1 MRSFSMAL
9 IVGSLVL
16 SACGAPTLTPGGMT
30 PSASPSTEPILTAPA
45 EPTALPSEGE
55 EPIYLAIIWHQHQ
68 PVYTKN
74 PETGAYVRPWVR
86 VHATKDYVDMAA
98 ILEQY
103 PTVHAT
109 FNLTPSLIRQLDDLA
124 AGAKDLYWVL
134 AEIPA
139 AELRAEQRQFIL
151 DRFFDTNRR
160 IIARFPRYQDLL
172 HQRDSSDDPLG
183 EYSTQDFL
191 DLQVLF
197 NLAWVD
203 PDWLRQEPLAGL
215 VAKGEGFE
223 EADKEILFAEHMRLI
238 QEVIPVHR
246 RLQDAGQIEVSMT
259 PYAHPIL
266 PLLVSTDTARQALPS
281 LELPAAQFVYA
292 QDAAAQIELGV
303 QLYEAHFGRPPRG
316 MWPAEGSVAQ
326 GIVSMVAQNG
336 IQWMASDEGVL
347 AKSLGLDS
355 FARDSSDIVVEAD
368 RLYRPY
374 YVQGQRGG
382 PVAIVFRDIVISDKV
397 GFTYSGLPGSVAA
410 ADFVRRIHD
419 IRDRLIASGV
429 QGPHLVSVIL
439 DGENAWEH
447 YENDGKDFLHG
458 LYQRLGNDPLIR
470 TVTPSEFL
478 EIAPDQPEIEDLW
491 AGSWINH
498 DFSTWIGEEEEN
510 IAWERLAATR
520 EFLEEYITGR
530 RKGQVSDQVLDQA
543 QMLMYIAEGSDWFWW
558 LGADQNSGN
567 DESFDQQFRD
577 TLSQVYL
584 TLGEEPPSLLDVPII
599 LQRAVSADRPCTA
612 LIEPTVDGVIEESEW
627 SAAGLYL
634 AHGGAMAEAQ
644 PLCQSLAY
652 GFDSQNLY
660 LGLEAADGLASPA
673 SEGYIE
679 IYLSV
684 PGGGPAGNSG
694 MGFPANRMVAVR
706 FADGE
711 LAGAVFYLATGDEE
725 WSASSSSELVAPGQ
739 LELTVRGVEAEL
751 TRPVAWREGQM
762 EMAIPLLLLGRADT
776 GDRLTIRALCSQTQE
791 AGGESILV
799 NADQIPGTGPAV
811 VVVPDL
817 GTTTILVDVT
827 DPSGDDHGPGSYIY
841 PLEAVFAAGNFD
853 VQSFQVGH
861 DAENIVF
868 KFTVRG
874 PIDNPWGSPNGLS
887 VQTLDVYIDADG
899 DGAGGVAMLP
909 GRNLA
914 FQEGYAWDF
923 AITAEGWAP
932 GIYVPGDG
940 APQQVASAAEFQI
953 LADPGQ
959 RSVTL
964 RVPKSILG
972 ASPET
977 WRYAAALL
985 SQDGYPSSDVMRVR
999 DAVPEAQQWRIG
1011 GAPRGTTN
1019 HTRVMDLVWPME
1031 GEQEAWLSDFTATD
1045 APQAELAAGSFA
1057 RVPMFGVDR

>member
-1 MRSFSMAL
+1 MRPFGRFIL
-9 IVGSLVL
+9 TLVVGSLLL
-16 SACGAPTLTPGGMT
+16 SACGAPTPTPAGLT
-30 PSASPSTEPILTAPA
+30 PSASPSTTPVLTAPV
-45 EPTALPSEGE
+45 EPAALPSEGE
-55 EPIYLAIIWHQHQ
+55 GPIYLAIIWHQHQ

-98 ILEQY
+98 ILERY

-139 AELRAEQRQFIL
+139 AELDHEQRQFIL

-160 IIARFPRYQDLL
+160 IIARFPRYQELL
-172 HQRDSSDDPLG
+172 RRRDSSDDPLG
-183 EYSTQDFL
+183 EYRTQDFL

-246 RLQDAGQIEVSMT
+246 RLQDAGQIEVTMT

-266 PLLVSTDTARQALPS
+266 PLLVSTDMARQALPA
-281 LELPAAQFVYA
+281 LALPGAQFAYE
-292 QDAAAQIELGV
+292 QDAVAQVELGV
-303 QLYEAHFGRPPRG
+303 QLYETHFGRPPRG

-347 AKSLGLDS
+347 AKSLGFDS
-355 FARDSSDIVVEAD
+355 FARDSSEIVVEAD

-374 YVQGQRGG
+374 YVEGERGG

-410 ADFVRRIHD
+410 ADFVGRIHD

-429 QGPHLVSVIL
+429 PGPHLVSVIL

-447 YENDGKDFLHG
+447 YANDDKDFLHG
-458 LYQRLGNDPLIR
+458 LYQRLGDDPLIR

-577 TLSQVYL
+577 TLKQVYL
-584 TLGEEPPSLLDVPII
+584 TLGEEPPGLLDMPII
-599 LQRAVSADRPCTA
+599 PPLAVSADRPCTA
-612 LIEPTVDGVIEESEW
+612 LVEPTVDGVIEEDEW
-627 SAAGLYL
+627 RAAGLYL
-634 AHGGAMAEAQ
+634 ARGGAMAEAQ

-652 GFDSQNLY
+652 GFDSHNLY
-660 LGLEAADGLASPA
+660 LALEVAGGWVSPA
-673 SEGYIE
+673 GEGYIG

-684 PGGGPAGNSG
+684 PGGGPAGDSG
-694 MGFPANRMVAVR
+694 MGFAANRMVAIR

-711 LAGAVFYLATGDEE
+711 LAEAVFYLATADEE
-725 WSASSSSELVAPGQ
+725 WSASSSSELVAPDR
-739 LELTVRGVEAEL
+739 LELTLRGMEPEL
-751 TRPVAWREGQM
+751 TRPVAWHGGQL
-762 EMAIPLLLLGRADT
+762 EMAIPLLALGGADT
-776 GDRLTIRALCSQTQE
+776 GDRLTLRAVCRPTEE
-791 AGGESILV
+791 AGGESTV
-799 NADQIPGTGPAV
+799 VANA
-811 VVVPDL
+811 
-817 GTTTILVDVT
+817 
-827 DPSGDDHGPGSYIY
+827 
-841 PLEAVFAAGNFD
+841 
-853 VQSFQVGH
+853 
-861 DAENIVF
+861 
-868 KFTVRG
+868 
-874 PIDNPWGSPNGLS
+874 
-887 VQTLDVYIDADG
+887 
-899 DGAGGVAMLP
+899 
-909 GRNLA
+909 
-914 FQEGYAWDF
+914 
-923 AITAEGWAP
+923 
-932 GIYVPGDG
+932 
-940 APQQVASAAEFQI
+940 
-953 LADPGQ
+953 GQ
-959 RSVTL
+959 
-964 RVPKSILG
+964 
-972 ASPET
+972 
-977 WRYAAALL
+977 
-985 SQDGYPSSDVMRVR
+985 
-999 DAVPEAQQWRIG
+999 
-1011 GAPRGTTN
+1011 
-1019 HTRVMDLVWPME
+1019 
-1031 GEQEAWLSDFTATD
+1031 
-1045 APQAELAAGSFA
+1045 
-1057 RVPMFGVDR
+1057 